1 MTVPA
6 GNYLV
11 LDGLNVWWN
20 PNDPERIH
28 LATNR
33 PDIVD
38 DAGEKP
44 GLRIVFSNNP
54 NSADYSPGNFNRIS
68 RWLTANDKPAPP
80 LVTQASRRL
89 RDRP

>member
-1 MTVPA
+1 M
-6 GNYLV
+6 
-11 LDGLNVWWN
+11 N
-20 PNDPERIH
+20 PSDPERIH

-33 PDIVD
+33 SDIVD

-54 NSADYSPGNFNRIS
+54 NSADYNPGNFNRIS

-80 LVTQASRRL
+80 TVAKASRRL